1 MESMTKVLRFNKNT
15 WNQPI
20 VCKLASDYGLTFN
33 ILKAFILPRQEG
45 RMVLE
50 IVGDKES
57 CRKGLQYLRQCGV
70 QVEPIERGI
79 QRQEELCVHCGACTG
94 LCPTRALFIQ
104 RPSMLVQFDP
114 ALCIACGWCTR
125 GCPTRALRLKVNDVF

>member
-1 MESMTKVLRFNKNT
+1 MASQIKVLRFTKTT

-50 IVGDKES
+50 IIGDEDS
-57 CRKGLQYLRQCGV
+57 CHRGLQYLKRCGV
-70 QVEPIERGI
+70 RVDPIERGI
-79 QRQEELCVHCGACTG
+79 TRDTDTCIQCGACTG
-94 LCPTRALFIQ
+94 LCPTRALFMD
-104 RPSMLVQFDP
+104 RPSMQVRFDP
-114 ALCIACGWCTR
+114 ALCIACGWCIK
-125 GCPTRALRLKVNDVF
+125 GCPTRAMQLKVNEVL

>member
-1 MESMTKVLRFNKNT
+1 MASTTKVLRFTKST

-50 IVGDKES
+50 IIGSKEN
-57 CRKGLQYLRQCGV
+57 CRQGIQYLRQCGV
-70 QVEPIERGI
+70 RVEPIERGI
-79 QRQEELCVHCGACTG
+79 DRDDNRCVQCGACTG
-94 LCPTRALFIQ
+94 LCPTHALFMD
-104 RPSMLVQFDP
+104 RPSMRVAFDP
-114 ALCIACGWCTR
+114 TLCIACGWCTK
-125 GCPTRALRLKVNDVF
+125 GCPTRALTLKVNNLF